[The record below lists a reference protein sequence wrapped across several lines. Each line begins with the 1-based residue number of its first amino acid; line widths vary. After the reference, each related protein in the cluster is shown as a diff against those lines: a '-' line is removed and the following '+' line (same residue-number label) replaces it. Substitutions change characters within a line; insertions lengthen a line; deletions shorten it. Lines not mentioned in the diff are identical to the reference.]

1 MDAPL
6 TTSVVICAYTEDR
19 WPELVEAVASVRA
32 QTHRADE
39 IVVVIDRNDALRA
52 RATAD
57 LQGVV
62 VVANHHAPGISGARN
77 TGAAQSSGAVL
88 AFLDD
93 DAIAETDWLANLLAA
108 YSEPGVLGVGGH
120 VVPLWR
126 YGQPPWL
133 PAEFNWVVG
142 CSYTGLP
149 ETQAEVRNPIGAC
162 LSTRRTVFEATGGFH
177 HSMGHTAAAN
187 GSVVTG
193 TADETEFCIRASQ
206 LHPGGRWLYVP
217 DARVHHVVHR
227 SRMTWSF
234 FVGRCRMEGGSK
246 AVLTE
251 LTDAE
256 RGLASERRYVRSVLP
271 RAVLRE
277 LRRGLAGD
285 RAALQR
291 ASAIVAGLAIT
302 AAAYAHGRI
311 AIALR
316 HVRSEPGWRR
326 RR

>member
-1 MDAPL
+1 MDAPH

-19 WPELVEAVASVRA
+19 WSELVEAVASVRA
-32 QTHRADE
+32 QSHRAEE
-39 IVVVIDRNDALRA
+39 IIVVIDRNDALLTRA
-52 RATAD
+52 RAELA
-57 LQGVV
+57 GVT
-62 VVANHHAPGISGARN
+62 VVANHQAPGISGARN
-77 TGAAQSSGAVL
+77 TGFDHSSGAVI

-93 DAIAETDWLANLLAA
+93 DAIAEPDWLAKLLAP
-108 YSEPGVLGVGGH
+108 YSDPGILGVGGH

-126 YGQPPWL
+126 YGQPAWL
-133 PAEFNWVVG
+133 PVEFNWVVG
-142 CSYTGLP
+142 CSYAGLP

-177 HSMGHTAAAN
+177 HSMGHTAAEN

-217 DARVHHVVHR
+217 EARVHHVVHR

-234 FVGRCRMEGGSK
+234 FVGRCRMEGRSK

-251 LTDAE
+251 LADVE

-277 LRRGLAGD
+277 LRLGLGGD
-285 RAALQR
+285 GAALQR
-291 ASAIVAGLAIT
+291 GGAIVAGLAIT
-302 AAAYAHGRI
+302 AAAYLRGRI
-311 AIALR
+311 AIA
-316 HVRSEPGWRR
+316 WRR
-326 RR
+326 ELPSTG